1 MLRKGTWFVSLVL
14 VFVLLAVAGVASAAP
29 PAQEEV
35 TYTVKLGDNLWTLAE
50 KYLGSGAAYPAIA
63 GNTNK
68 KATEDDSFAYI
79 SNPDLIHP
87 GWKLLIPSAEVA
99 AEYLATY
106 APKPV
111 AGAPTEITLVD
122 TNSGANF
129 QKYWQETV
137 IPQIQADLG
146 IKVNY
151 LVSKES
157 EQLER
162 MKAWEA
168 GQGDVHLLFV
178 KPETVP
184 NALEQGIGLETMYP
198 DRLDIIPNLGK
209 CPRNYLMEVLG
220 ANIDGKG
227 ALYWRS
233 QYALIYNSE
242 YISDPP
248 TSWKEWYDRR
258 EEWKG
263 HIGIVRPDAKSGSS
277 YRIPYSFLNAFVAM
291 ADENDKAIPLEE
303 LQQTAEWQDAWA
315 KLQDFYTYAKLPLP
329 AEPPNMFEDFN
340 AGDTWISF
348 YAMDYSLWSRSQGT
362 MPPTIKSSF
371 LAEGM
376 AAGSDGYLIVPVDIP
391 EEYKPVVY
399 RLINYLLSDQQQV
412 QLITTMWQYTGTD
425 IWDKIPDEVW
435 ATIPAW
441 ADMEP
446 ARLRILNSD
455 VKNLIK
461 EQGADLL
468 VP

>member
-1 MLRKGTWFVSLVL
+1 MSKRVWTIAF
-14 VFVLLAVAGVASAAP
+14 VFVLALLPVLSISVASAAP
-29 PAQEEV
+29 LGQEE
-35 TYTVKLGDNLWTLAE
+35 TYTVQKDDSLWNIAE
-50 KYLGSGAAYPAIA
+50 KYLGNGAAYPAIMGA
-63 GNTNK
+63 TNK
-68 KATEDDSFAYI
+68 KATEDETFPYI
-79 SNPDLIHP
+79 TDPALIQP
-87 GWKLLIPSAEVA
+87 GWKLAVPSEATA
-99 AEYLATY
+99 AEFIDTY
-106 APKPV
+106 MLGK
-111 AGAPTEITLVD
+111 GLPTEITLVD

-129 QKYWQETV
+129 QKYWQEMV
-137 IPQIQADLG
+137 IPQIEADLG

-151 LVSKES
+151 LVSSES

-184 NALEQGIGLETMYP
+184 NALEQGIGLETLYP
-198 DRLDIIPNLGK
+198 DRLDVIPNLGK

-220 ANIDGKG
+220 TSIDGKG

-242 YISDPP
+242 YITDPP
-248 TSWKEWYDRR
+248 TSWKEFYDRR

-291 ADENDKAIPLEE
+291 ADESDKAIPLEE
-303 LQQTAEWQDAWA
+303 LQQTQEWQDAWA
-315 KLQDFYTYAKLPLP
+315 TLVDFYTYAKLPLP

-376 AAGSDGYLIVPVDIP
+376 AAGSDGYLIVPTGISD
-391 EEYKPVVY
+391 EYKAVAY
-399 RLINYLLSDQQQV
+399 RLVNYLLGDQQQV

-425 IWDKIPDEVW
+425 IWDKVPDEVW
-435 ATIPAW
+435 NTIPAW
-441 ADMEP
+441 EDMEP

-468 VP
+468 VPK